1 MFIKSLSNQPIFNYS
16 YRNTYK
22 HNLCL
27 DMLQDGYHKSF
38 SELFALIKQQ
48 EEERL
53 AQGEESLMW
62 TQTMLKDRHQELDKL
77 KFHLTKAEEAMR
89 KGNEVPAVMM
99 LMLLVIY

>member
-1 MFIKSLSNQPIFNYS
+1 
-16 YRNTYK
+16 
-22 HNLCL
+22 
-27 DMLQDGYHKSF
+27 MLQDGYHKSF

-89 KGNEVPAVMM
+89 KGIEVPAVMM

>member
-1 MFIKSLSNQPIFNYS
+1 
-16 YRNTYK
+16 
-22 HNLCL
+22 
-27 DMLQDGYHKSF
+27 MLQDGYHKSF

-89 KGNEVPAVMM
+89 KGNKVPIMM
-99 LMLLVIY
+99 LMLLAYCNIY

>member
-1 MFIKSLSNQPIFNYS
+1 
-16 YRNTYK
+16 
-22 HNLCL
+22 
-27 DMLQDGYHKSF
+27 MLQDGYHKSF

-77 KFHLTKAEEAMR
+77 KFHLTKAEEATR
-89 KGNEVPAVMM
+89 KGKYSKKQRT
-99 LMLLVIY
+99 LT